1 MQRLDRVHA
10 GLALVRRAGLC
21 RLRRRQGGAKNG
33 AAKTIKA
40 EKPARAT
47 KPATADKPAKPAK
60 AEQAEAEQAEAV
72 VETTEAVVEVPLDA
86 EADAIDEP
94 SDTTV
99 DDSEG
104 EDEA

>member
-1 MQRLDRVHA
+1 MFT
-10 GLALVRRAGLC
+10 
-21 RLRRRQGGAKNG
+21 QGSLSFVEQGFAAFAAKAKNG

-47 KPATADKPAKPAK
+47 KPATADKPAK